1 MTEQRGSASEL
12 FDALWASLRDVLGP
26 TATATL
32 VSRSIKRA
40 RARHPELEEIAILQR
55 HFEYTYTLPPSWKTR
70 DAAAHAQFKA
80 IVEELWPLLSSLTGT
95 LVLKRLSS
103 VPLLIESGAIPADAK
118 RDVTKKDVK
127 W

>member
-1 MTEQRGSASEL
+1 MMERRGTASEL
-12 FDALWASLRDVLGP
+12 FDVLWASLRDVLGP

-32 VSRSIKRA
+32 VGRAIKCA
-40 RARHPELEEIAILQR
+40 RPRHPQLDEIAIVQR
-55 HFEYTYTLPPSWKTR
+55 HFEYTYTLPPAWKKA
-70 DAAAHAQFKA
+70 DAAAHDDVKA

-103 VPLLIESGAIPADAK
+103 VQLLLESGVIPAEEKRDITKDAK
-118 RDVTKKDVK
+118 

>member
-12 FDALWASLRDVLGP
+12 FDVLWASLRDVLGP

-32 VSRSIKRA
+32 VGRSIKRA
-40 RARHPELEEIAILQR
+40 RSRHPQLDEIAIVQR
-55 HFEYTYTLPPSWKTR
+55 HFEYTYTVPPAWKKR
-70 DAAAHAQFKA
+70 DAATHAQFKA

-103 VPLLIESGAIPADAK
+103 VPLLIESGVIPADAK
-118 RDVTKKDVK
+118 RDLTKDVK